1 MTKSAKK
8 KSFVTLVL
16 PSIPRPMSQ
25 TFVTIGSVKG
35 MILPI
40 LTIPFKVIGAYFGNF
55 LGIYFTYVGPIH
67 LDIWDMFGIKLCK
80 YWGPQK
86 RTDDFENQNFV
97 GDPNTLPFLCFLR
110 KQMSGTLVG
119 PPVR

>member
-1 MTKSAKK
+1 
-8 KSFVTLVL
+8 
-16 PSIPRPMSQ
+16 MSQ

-67 LDIWDMFGIKLCK
+67 LDIWDMFGINCA
-80 YWGPQK
+80 
-86 RTDDFENQNFV
+86 NI
-97 GDPNTLPFLCFLR
+97 GDPR
-110 KQMSGTLVG
+110 SEI
-119 PPVR
+119 